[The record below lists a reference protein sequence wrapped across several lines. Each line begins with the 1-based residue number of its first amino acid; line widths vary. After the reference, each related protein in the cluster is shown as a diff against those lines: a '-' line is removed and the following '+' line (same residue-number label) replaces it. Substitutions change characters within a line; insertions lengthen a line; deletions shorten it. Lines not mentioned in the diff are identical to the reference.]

1 LVSSETF
8 VNSRGFNTASRNLSK
23 DLRFSGGFLR
33 STILF
38 ETPFNL
44 ASEYNRNEM
53 FYYEVRKVGTG

>member
-8 VNSRGFNTASRNLSK
+8 VNSRVFNTASRNLSK

-44 ASEYNRNEM
+44 ASVIQDGKSEIG
-53 FYYEVRKVGTG
+53 VG